1 MPIEIA
7 ELLVYP
13 VKSLRGVSLTCS
25 AVERR
30 GLRHD
35 RRWMVV
41 DEDGRFM
48 TQRELYKMALIDT
61 AITDSGLVLS
71 REGKGSVEVPL
82 EPCGPMREVQ
92 IWNSICQAQ
101 EVGQEPNRWLS
112 ETLGVPAALVFMPET
127 TERPISGPEAKGG
140 EVVGFA
146 DAQPILFASQAS
158 IDDLNAKLGIPIPI
172 RRFRPNVVIKGCD
185 AFEEDTWQRIEFEQV
200 SLRKTKR
207 CGRCLVTTID
217 INTATPGQEPL
228 RTLNTYRKDGNNV
241 FFGCY
246 YAPEVLGELQ
256 LGYVGQTK

>member
-25 AVERR
+25 HVERR

-41 DEDGRFM
+41 DADGRFM

-71 REGKGSVEVPL
+71 QEGKGSVEVPF
-82 EPCGPMREVQ
+82 EPKGATREVQ
-92 IWNSICQAQ
+92 VWKSFCQAQ
-101 EVGQEPNRWLS
+101 EVGEEPNRWLS
-112 ETLGVPAALVFMPET
+112 DTLGRSAALVYMPET
-127 TERPISGPEAKGG
+127 TERPLAPPEGKQG
-140 EVVGFA
+140 EVIAFS
-146 DAQPILFASQAS
+146 DAQPILIASQAS
-158 IDDLNAKLGIPIPI
+158 IEDLNGKLKNPIPI
-172 RRFRPNVVIKGCD
+172 RRFRPNVVVKGCD
-185 AFEEDTWQRIEFEQV
+185 AFEEDRWQSIQFGDV
-200 SLRKTKR
+200 ALRKTKR

-217 INTATPGQEPL
+217 IQTGTPSDEPL
-228 RTLNTYRKDGNNV
+228 RTLNAFRKDGNNV

-246 YAPEVLGELQ
+246 YVPESFGELRI
-256 LGYVGQTK
+256 GGTAIS

>member
-48 TQRELYKMALIDT
+48 TQRELHKMALIDT

-71 REGKGSVEVPL
+71 QAGMGSVNVPC
-82 EPCGPMREVQ
+82 EPCGQVREVQ
-92 IWNSICQAQ
+92 VWNSICQAQ
-101 EVGQEPNRWLS
+101 EVGEEPNRWLS
-112 ETLGVPAALVFMPET
+112 ETLGVSAALVYMPET
-127 TERPISGPEAKGG
+127 TERPIAGPEAKEG

-158 IDDLNAKLGIPIPI
+158 IDDLNGKLSSPIPI

-185 AFEEDTWQRIEFEQV
+185 AFEEDTWRRIEFDEV

-217 INTATPGQEPL
+217 IETATPGQEPL

-246 YAPEVLGELQ
+246 YVPEALGQ
-256 LGYVGQTK
+256 LEISEAGQTS